1 MKMIA
6 STKVNRAQRSMET
19 ARAYGGATNELFQS
33 AKTKPSDDSKTLF
46 ITASSDRGLC
56 GGIHSSV
63 SKFTRRQLVGDK
75 EAAPVVVLGDKAKSQ
90 LSRSNRNNIK
100 LSFNQIGKDIPT
112 FFEACAIVDGIRTSG
127 LEFDNAEIIYNKFLS
142 VIAYEATS
150 TPVYSEETF
159 KNSPNFAAY
168 EISDD
173 VLDNLQEFSFANNV
187 YWALVE
193 GHAAEMAAKRA
204 AMENATKNAEE
215 MIGKLRRIYNRGRQ
229 AVITNELIDII
240 TGASAL

>member
-75 EAAPVVVLGDKAKSQ
+75 EASSVVVLGDKAKSQ

-112 FFEACAIVDGIRTSG
+112 FFEACAIVDSIRTSG

-142 VIAYEATS
+142 VIAYEATT

-187 YWALVE
+187 YWARVE